1 MECFQMTEVKFPE
14 EDERRAFEST
24 PAERV
29 AVPASLLIGW
39 VYVKAWSETFA
50 GGLLSY
56 SWMIAFAALLC
67 LGTALATRRTRA
79 SGEHWV
85 WMSCLWTALLCG
97 ATGRAHAWGDWVWLM
112 AHGFGAWWL
121 LQRSGRL
128 IGNGTGKY
136 CPVDLIHGLLTV
148 PFGNFLLR
156 LRVSKDAVTRRR
168 NGQAPDPWT
177 ALAVLGAGLAA
188 LFLLSLA
195 CALLSDADPN
205 FARLAGGLASWFN
218 ALDADVLLELA
229 LSLPVGAYLYGLVFG
244 LQREP
249 ETAGEERRARVD
261 AGAVALRRVPQG
273 LWPALMGLFVAVYL
287 VFFAL
292 QGSYLFDGL
301 RGLLPEAFTA
311 AEYARRGFFELCGVM
326 AVNFALLGAASLSA
340 RGGLRGSTPSLA
352 LSAALI
358 GQTALFSVTAGAKL
372 ILYIQRFGFTPLRVR
387 SAWLVLTLLA
397 ACLAALRHLLTGRDS
412 VKLWLIFAAVTL
424 AGTCMW

>member
-1 MECFQMTEVKFPE
+1 MPRAPLREKPE
-14 EDERRAFEST
+14 TGRRIPVAGRLGN
-24 PAERV
+24 A
-29 AVPASLLIGW
+29 AVPLAVADILKSGINTVENLMVPKRLARNLSVAEPLAAFGLVSGMVFPVLMFPACILFGLTELLI
-39 VYVKAWSETFA
+39 
-50 GGLLSY
+50 
-56 SWMIAFAALLC
+56 
-67 LGTALATRRTRA
+67 
-79 SGEHWV
+79 
-85 WMSCLWTALLCG
+85 
-97 ATGRAHAWGDWVWLM
+97 
-112 AHGFGAWWL
+112 
-121 LQRSGRL
+121 
-128 IGNGTGKY
+128 
-136 CPVDLIHGLLTV
+136 P
-148 PFGNFLLR
+148 
-156 LRVSKDAVTRRR
+156 
-168 NGQAPDPWT
+168 
-177 ALAVLGAGLAA
+177 
-188 LFLLSLA
+188 
-195 CALLSDADPN
+195 
-205 FARLAGGLASWFN
+205 
-218 ALDADVLLELA
+218 ELA
-229 LSLPVGAYLYGLVFG
+229 RCSAAGSRQRICYLVRRSLRIALLYGLVFG

-261 AGAVALRRVPQG
+261 AGAAALRRVPQG